1 MNEWESHTIYNEDT
15 NNVRPV
21 NISTN
26 YLQSQVQSLLYWA
39 FMISYHLDSTYF
51 TSLLSQYPSLYSLY
65 STE

>member
-51 TSLLSQYPSLYSLY
+51 TSLSSQYPSLYSLH
-65 STE
+65 STD